1 MLIAQWNILNRASDG
16 WEAKGAVLADALVR
30 RGVDAACLQE
40 VPADGLDALAAA
52 FAERGLTLAAG
63 RLRQGRTDLCAVCW
77 RTGALE
83 PVGGP
88 SGVPGVDCAI
98 QAFDGLAVC
107 SYHGAWGAF
116 RQRERL
122 DEARLLDAR
131 LSRCAAKG
139 AVLLCGDFNAMLD
152 EPAIR
157 LLSGLSEAPTFWTEA
172 QDTAAML
179 GRGGPYPTVLPGTSA
194 EAAVTAR
201 SQGLD
206 PRLVPGRRID
216 YMFSY
221 GWNYGRPGGW
231 TGGGVR
237 GGRRSVRPC
246 VADGGDAGPGRIA
259 HIGHETAGR
268 VVLPLLR
275 PTPASRG
282 RYGKASGPSMA
293 TDRRPSPY
301 SLTSGLRQGA
311 ARGFLESAFGNAGSI
326 PRQCLDV
333 ERGLGQ
339 IVYSG
344 DFGQG
349 EHELPHARLDL
360 E

>member
-139 AVLLCGDFNAMLD
+139 AVLLCGDFNAMPD

-157 LLSGLSEAPTFWTEA
+157 LLSGLSEAPTF
-172 QDTAAML
+172 
-179 GRGGPYPTVLPGTSA
+179 
-194 EAAVTAR
+194 
-201 SQGLD
+201 
-206 PRLVPGRRID
+206 
-216 YMFSY
+216 
-221 GWNYGRPGGW
+221 
-231 TGGGVR
+231 
-237 GGRRSVRPC
+237 
-246 VADGGDAGPGRIA
+246 
-259 HIGHETAGR
+259 
-268 VVLPLLR
+268 
-275 PTPASRG
+275 
-282 RYGKASGPSMA
+282 
-293 TDRRPSPY
+293 
-301 SLTSGLRQGA
+301 
-311 ARGFLESAFGNAGSI
+311 
-326 PRQCLDV
+326 
-333 ERGLGQ
+333 
-339 IVYSG
+339 
-344 DFGQG
+344 
-349 EHELPHARLDL
+349 
-360 E
+360 

>member
-1 MLIAQWNILNRASDG
+1 MAKRLNRLLAAIAAAATLATGVAGSAWADTADGKVGFDVKAADGTTLDGMDVGLYKIGDWNMDALERGSDG
-16 WEAKGAVLADALVR
+16 
-30 RGVDAACLQE
+30 
-40 VPADGLDALAAA
+40 
-52 FAERGLTLAAG
+52 TL
-63 RLRQGRTDLCAVCW
+63 R
-77 RTGALE
+77 
-83 PVGGP
+83 
-88 SGVPGVDCAI
+88 
-98 QAFDGLAVC
+98 
-107 SYHGAWGAF
+107 
-116 RQRERL
+116 
-122 DEARLLDAR
+122 
-131 LSRCAAKG
+131 
-139 AVLLCGDFNAMLD
+139 
-152 EPAIR
+152 
-157 LLSGLSEAPTFWTEA
+157 
-172 QDTAAML
+172 
-179 GRGGPYPTVLPGTSA
+179 
-194 EAAVTAR
+194 
-201 SQGLD
+201 
-206 PRLVPGRRID
+206 
-216 YMFSY
+216 
-221 GWNYGRPGGW
+221 
-231 TGGGVR
+231 GVR

-293 TDRRPSPY
+293 TGRRPSPY

>member
-1 MLIAQWNILNRASDG
+1 MLIAQWNILDRAPEG

-40 VPADGLDALAAA
+40 VPADGLDALTAA

-122 DEARLLDAR
+122 DEARLLDVR
-131 LSRCAAKG
+131 LSRRAAKG
-139 AVLLCGDFNAMLD
+139 PVLLCGDFNAMPD
-152 EPAIR
+152 EPAVR
-157 LLSGLSEAPTFWTEA
+157 LLSGLAEAPTFWTEA

-179 GRGGPYPTVLPGTSA
+179 GRGGPYPTALPGASA

-201 SQGLD
+201 SQGLN

-216 YMFSY
+216 RKMETCPALQRW
-221 GWNYGRPGGW
+221 GLAR
-231 TGGGVR
+231 
-237 GGRRSVRPC
+237 
-246 VADGGDAGPGRIA
+246 DA
-259 HIGHETAGR
+259 
-268 VVLPLLR
+268 
-275 PTPASRG
+275 
-282 RYGKASGPSMA
+282 
-293 TDRRPSPY
+293 
-301 SLTSGLRQGA
+301 
-311 ARGFLESAFGNAGSI
+311 
-326 PRQCLDV
+326 
-333 ERGLGQ
+333 
-339 IVYSG
+339 
-344 DFGQG
+344 
-349 EHELPHARLDL
+349 
-360 E
+360 

>member
-16 WEAKGAVLADALVR
+16 WKAKGAVLADALVR

-40 VPADGLDALAAA
+40 VPADGLDTLTAA

-88 SGVPGVDCAI
+88 SGVPGVDCVI

-131 LSRCAAKG
+131 LSRRAAKG
-139 AVLLCGDFNAMLD
+139 AVLLCGDFNAMPD

-157 LLSGLSEAPTFWTEA
+157 LLSGLAEAPTFWTEA

-179 GRGGPYPTVLPGTSA
+179 GRGGPYPTVLPGASA

-216 YMFSY
+216 RKMETCPALQRW
-221 GWNYGRPGGW
+221 GLAR
-231 TGGGVR
+231 
-237 GGRRSVRPC
+237 
-246 VADGGDAGPGRIA
+246 DA
-259 HIGHETAGR
+259 
-268 VVLPLLR
+268 
-275 PTPASRG
+275 
-282 RYGKASGPSMA
+282 
-293 TDRRPSPY
+293 
-301 SLTSGLRQGA
+301 
-311 ARGFLESAFGNAGSI
+311 
-326 PRQCLDV
+326 
-333 ERGLGQ
+333 
-339 IVYSG
+339 
-344 DFGQG
+344 
-349 EHELPHARLDL
+349 
-360 E
+360 

>member
-1 MLIAQWNILNRASDG
+1 MPIAQWNILNRASDG
-16 WEAKGAVLADALVR
+16 WEAKGAMLADALVR

-40 VPADGLDALAAA
+40 VPADGLDALTAA

-131 LSRCAAKG
+131 LSRRAAKG
-139 AVLLCGDFNAMLD
+139 AVLLCGDFNAMPD
-152 EPAIR
+152 EPAVR
-157 LLSGLSEAPTFWTEA
+157 LLSGLAEAPTFWTEA

-179 GRGGPYPTVLPGTSA
+179 GRGGPYPTALPGTSA

-201 SQGLD
+201 SQGLN

-231 TGGGVR
+231 TGGV
-237 GGRRSVRPC
+237 SVE
-246 VADGGDAGPGRIA
+246 DAGPSDHA
-259 HIGHETAGR
+259 LLTAET
-268 VVLPLLR
+268 L
-275 PTPASRG
+275 
-282 RYGKASGPSMA
+282 
-293 TDRRPSPY
+293 DRD
-301 SLTSGLRQGA
+301 A
-311 ARGFLESAFGNAGSI
+311 
-326 PRQCLDV
+326 
-333 ERGLGQ
+333 
-339 IVYSG
+339 
-344 DFGQG
+344 
-349 EHELPHARLDL
+349 
-360 E
+360 

>member
-63 RLRQGRTDLCAVCW
+63 RLRQGRTDLCAVC
-77 RTGALE
+77 
-83 PVGGP
+83 
-88 SGVPGVDCAI
+88 
-98 QAFDGLAVC
+98 

-139 AVLLCGDFNAMLD
+139 AVLLCGDFNAMPD

-201 SQGLD
+201 SQGLN

-231 TGGGVR
+231 TGGV
-237 GGRRSVRPC
+237 S
-246 VADGGDAGPGRIA
+246 AEDAGPSDHA
-259 HIGHETAGR
+259 LLTAET
-268 VVLPLLR
+268 L
-275 PTPASRG
+275 
-282 RYGKASGPSMA
+282 
-293 TDRRPSPY
+293 DRD
-301 SLTSGLRQGA
+301 A
-311 ARGFLESAFGNAGSI
+311 
-326 PRQCLDV
+326 
-333 ERGLGQ
+333 
-339 IVYSG
+339 
-344 DFGQG
+344 
-349 EHELPHARLDL
+349 
-360 E
+360 

>member
-16 WEAKGAVLADALVR
+16 WEAKGAMLTDALVR

-40 VPADGLDALAAA
+40 VPADGLDALATA

-139 AVLLCGDFNAMLD
+139 AVLLCGDFNAMPD

-201 SQGLD
+201 SRQMPSTSTLRLPPTACHGVTASARA
-206 PRLVPGRRID
+206 PRAASLERFAAIRVLRSVGPTLSRAASSPCR
-216 YMFSY
+216 SASA
-221 GWNYGRPGGW
+221 
-231 TGGGVR
+231 
-237 GGRRSVRPC
+237 RRSPSRSPR
-246 VADGGDAGPGRIA
+246 AAASRRWASI
-259 HIGHETAGR
+259 
-268 VVLPLLR
+268 L
-275 PTPASRG
+275 PASMVVD
-282 RYGKASGPSMA
+282 S
-293 TDRRPSPY
+293 
-301 SLTSGLRQGA
+301 
-311 ARGFLESAFGNAGSI
+311 
-326 PRQCLDV
+326 
-333 ERGLGQ
+333 
-339 IVYSG
+339 
-344 DFGQG
+344 
-349 EHELPHARLDL
+349 
-360 E
+360 